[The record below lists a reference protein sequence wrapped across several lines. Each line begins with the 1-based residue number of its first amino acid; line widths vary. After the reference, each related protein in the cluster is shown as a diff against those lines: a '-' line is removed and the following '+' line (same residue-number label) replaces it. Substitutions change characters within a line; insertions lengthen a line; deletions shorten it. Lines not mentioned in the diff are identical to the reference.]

1 MRRIVVASR
10 AKEQKKKCVA
20 PYFAK
25 KVINV
30 GAQKTTKKKKNEYEK
45 DEMKRS
51 LRSSIS

>member
-10 AKEQKKKCVA
+10 AKEQKKCVA

-30 GAQKTTKKKKNEYEK
+30 GAQKTTKKKNNEYEK